1 MSDVVRTFTAL
12 VNPIS
17 GGGNAAATWQPVAEH
32 LRASGAAV
40 TTEPTRSREHAVE
53 LAADAAAR
61 GEIVVAVGGD
71 GLVRDIAGGVVAGDG
86 TMAIVPAGRGND
98 LAATLRIP
106 AGPAALARMLL
117 ETPARAIDVL
127 DVNGVIAPGNVYV
140 GVDSMATRIINA
152 NRWMPALLLYR
163 VAGVLAVLRWRNCTF
178 TIAVD
183 GVERRIGARSVV
195 AANSGAYGHGLRIV
209 PPAVV
214 DDGQI
219 HVMVVGEGPR
229 SAIVKFLAEAKKG
242 THVHRPEVELAV
254 AQTITI
260 DVDRPL
266 PLCADGD
273 EVGQLPATIRV
284 RKSALR
290 IIAPQF

>member
-1 MSDVVRTFTAL
+1 MRAFTAL

-17 GGGNAAATWQPVAEH
+17 GGGNAAAAWQPVAEH
-32 LRASGAAV
+32 LRAAGAEV
-40 TTEPTRSREHAVE
+40 TTESTRSRTHAMA
-53 LAADAAAR
+53 LAAEVAAR

-71 GLVRDIAGGVVAGDG
+71 GLVRDVAGGVVAGSG

-106 AGPAALARMLL
+106 TGAAALARMLL
-117 ETPARAIDVL
+117 DTPARAIDVL

-140 GVDSMATRIINA
+140 GVDSVATQIINA

-163 VAGVLAVLRWRNCTF
+163 LAGVLAVARWRSCTF
-178 TIAVD
+178 TVTTD
-183 GVERRIGARSVV
+183 GTERKVKARSVV
-195 AANSGAYGHGLRIV
+195 VANSGAYGHGLRIV
-209 PPAVV
+209 PPAVL
-214 DDGQI
+214 DDGQL

-229 SAIVKFLAEAKKG
+229 SAIVKFMAEAKVG
-242 THVHRPEVELAV
+242 THVHRPEVELGT
-254 AQTITI
+254 AQSVTI
-260 DVDRPL
+260 DVDLPL

-273 EVGQLPATIRV
+273 EVGLLPATVRV

-290 IIAPQF
+290 VIAPQF